1 MNALKEII
9 AKNLIKFR
17 KKSGLT
23 QLELAEK
30 LKYSDKNISKWERG
44 EAVPDVIILKQLAD
58 MYNTKV
64 DDFFIE
70 NSGNTEVLFNQNK
83 RIKTRKMT
91 KKQSLITL
99 LSVSI
104 VWLVATVFFGIFSN
118 INAMAGHAWYVF
130 IVALPVSCIVA
141 LVFSSLWCTNL
152 LNAIIVSMLIWFSAL
167 TIFIIFSFV
176 NNMWLIFIVAIPLQ
190 FLDILWFVF
199 RKVSSNIKKQD
210 TKKVSKQI

>member
-1 MNALKEII
+1 MDALKEII
-9 AKNLIKFR
+9 ANNLIKFR

-44 EAVPDVIILKQLAD
+44 EAVPDVLILKQLAD
-58 MYNTKV
+58 MYGINI
-64 DDFFIE
+64 DDFLVE
-70 NSGNTEVLFNQNK
+70 NSANIEVFSDGKK
-83 RIKTRKMT
+83 RFKTRKMT

-104 VWLVATVFFGIFSN
+104 VWLVATVFFGVFSN
-118 INAMAGHAWYVF
+118 INATASYAWYVF
-130 IVALPVSCIVA
+130 IVALPASCVVA
-141 LVFSSLWCTNL
+141 LVFTSLWCTNL
-152 LNAIIVSMLIWFSAL
+152 LNAIVVSLLIWLSAL

-176 NNMWLIFIVAIPLQ
+176 NNIWLIFIVAVPLQ

-199 RKVSSNIKKQD
+199 RKVSANIKKQD
-210 TKKVSKQI
+210 AKKG